1 LSRRFDLAVVG
12 AGIVGLAHALAA
24 ARRGLRVVVFDR
36 EREAIGASVRNFG
49 FITVTGQRRGEC
61 WRRALRSRDIWLE
74 VASQAG
80 IAIEQEGLVVVARRP
95 EAMAVLEAFA
105 ATEMGTA
112 CELLDGR
119 GARTRYPMLGEGS
132 IEGVLWSPH
141 ERRVESRGAVP
152 KLADW
157 LERAH
162 GVAFVRETLVKDVAP
177 PRVTTTT
184 GTFEAERVAVCP
196 GDDLLTLYADRIR
209 ALGIGRC
216 RLHMLKVAPADRD
229 FRLPAAVMSDLSL
242 VRYLGYADL
251 PEAAALKA
259 RLKVE
264 QPHMLAQGIHLI
276 AVQGRD
282 GDLIVGDSHHYERS
296 PSPFAKADVDELILA
311 ELATV
316 LRLPDARVRERWT
329 GTYAH
334 LPDRLAVIDAP
345 EPEVRLVMVTSGTGG
360 STAFAI
366 GEEVI
371 ADLFGEARCP
381 NRN

>member
-229 FRLPAAVMSDLSL
+229 FRLPATVMSDLSL
-242 VRYLGYADL
+242 VRYLGYAEL
-251 PEAAALKA
+251 PDAAALKA
-259 RLKVE
+259 RLEVE

-345 EPEVRLVMVTSGTGG
+345 EPEVRLVMVTSGTGA

>member
-49 FITVTGQRRGEC
+49 FITVTGQQRGDC
-61 WRRALRSRDIWLE
+61 WRRALRSRDVWLE

-105 ATEMGTA
+105 VTEMGAA

-119 GARTRYPMLGEGS
+119 AARSRYPMLGEGP
-132 IEGVLWSPH
+132 IEGALWSPH
-141 ERRVESRGAVP
+141 ERRIESRSAMP

-162 GVAFVRETLVKDVAP
+162 GVSFVRETLVKDVAP
-177 PRVTTTT
+177 PRITTTA

-196 GDDLLTLYADRIR
+196 GDDLLTLYADRNG

-242 VRYLGYADL
+242 VRYLGYAEL

-259 RLKVE
+259 RLEVE

-296 PSPFAKADVDELILA
+296 PSPFAKEDVDGLILA

-345 EPEVRLVMVTSGTGG
+345 EPAVRLVMVTSGTGA

-371 ADLFGEARCP
+371 DDLFGEG
-381 NRN
+381 

>member
-49 FITVTGQRRGEC
+49 FITVTGQQRGEC
-61 WRRALRSRDIWLE
+61 WRRALRSRDVWLE

-105 ATEMGTA
+105 ATEMGAA

-119 GARTRYPMLGEGS
+119 EGRTRYPMLGEGS

-141 ERRVESRGAVP
+141 ERRIESRCAVP

-157 LERAH
+157 LERTH
-162 GVAFVRETLVKDVAP
+162 GVSFVRETLVKEVAP
-177 PRVTTTT
+177 PRVTTTA

-196 GDDLLTLYADRIR
+196 GDDLLTLYADRTR

-242 VRYLGYADL
+242 VRYLGYAEL
-251 PEAAALKA
+251 PEARALKA
-259 RLKVE
+259 RLKVD

-296 PSPFAKADVDELILA
+296 PSPFAKGDVDELILT
-311 ELATV
+311 ELAIV
-316 LRLPDARVRERWT
+316 LRLPDARVSERWT

-334 LPDRLAVIDAP
+334 LPDRLAVIDTP
-345 EPEVRLVMVTSGTGG
+345 EPAVRLAIVTSGTGA

-371 ADLFGEARCP
+371 ADLFGEA
-381 NRN
+381 